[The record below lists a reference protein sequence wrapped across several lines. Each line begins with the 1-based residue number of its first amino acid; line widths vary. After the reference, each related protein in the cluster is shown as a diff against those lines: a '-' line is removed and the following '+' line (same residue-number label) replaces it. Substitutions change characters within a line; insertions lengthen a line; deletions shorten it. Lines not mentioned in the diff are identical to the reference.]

1 MKLIKC
7 GEKGMNRVS
16 MLFVILFIASAFC
29 STPVLAQTNQ
39 GLEWGFASD
48 DTFSFMMYLE
58 GDGMLIN
65 EEIYLELNETLP
77 VIPDSMDNWTD
88 IPYVTIR
95 AYYSNGTEL
104 GIEVLTFIAMYN
116 AHLPVGNWSFLSSLA
131 QDSLNLENFTLDAE
145 DEFFWGYSWED
156 ENWTLSGEGFTVYS
170 KYTIHVH
177 VDYLKT
183 DGFIAHYSVDSYNTT
198 TMEPTGQIT
207 LSRLGIEKYTDTT
220 APVFNIVDDITYTE
234 GETGNSITWAPSD
247 DYPASYQ
254 ILLDGSE
261 IASGA
266 WNSSGEAI
274 SVNVDGH
281 TAGEYNYT
289 LIVSDFRGNTAAD
302 EVDVRVHPSSGQLYI
317 TIIIIGVA
325 IVVIAIVIA
334 ASRRR

>member
-1 MKLIKC
+1 M
-7 GEKGMNRVS
+7 
-16 MLFVILFIASAFC
+16 ILFIGSAFC

-48 DTFSFMMYLE
+48 DTFSFMMHLE
-58 GDGMLIN
+58 GDGVLIN
-65 EEIYLELNETLP
+65 DEIHLELNETLP

-88 IPYVTIR
+88 IPWVPIN

-116 AHLPVGNWSFLSSLA
+116 VHLPVGNWSFLSSLA
-131 QDSLNLENFTLDAE
+131 QDTLNLENFTLDAE

-156 ENWTLSGEGFTVYS
+156 ENWTLSGDGFTIYS
-170 KYTIHVH
+170 KDTIHVH

-198 TMEPTGQIT
+198 TMEHTGQVT

-234 GETGNSITWAPSD
+234 GETGNIITWAPSD

-274 SVNVDGH
+274 AVNVDGH

-302 EVDVRVHPSSGQLYI
+302 EVEVRVHSSPSLPYI
-317 TIIIIGVA
+317 TVIIFAGVVIVVAVA
-325 IVVIAIVIA
+325 IVS
-334 ASRRR
+334 SRRR